1 MAKEYRNFQMEICT
15 RASTKMVSLQVLAST
30 TGQMAATSKENS
42 KTVYVMVRE
51 YGNARQEIAI
61 NMKVV
66 TKMIKNQGTAYS
78 PGQLVIFTKEIT
90 KQMSEVGM
98 VRCTGLTEVT
108 IVDNGR
114 MVFKMETVNFMCL
127 ARV

>member
-1 MAKEYRNFQMEICT
+1 MAKEYRNFPMETCT
-15 RASTKMVSLQVLAST
+15 RASTKMVSLQVLVNT

-51 YGNARQEIAI
+51 YGNARQEIAT
-61 NMKVV
+61 NMRVA
-66 TKMIKNQGTAYS
+66 TKMIKNQSTAYS
-78 PGQLVIFTKEIT
+78 PGQQVIFTKEIT
-90 KQMSEVGM
+90 KQTLEVGM

-114 MVFKMETVNFMCL
+114 MVFKMEMVSCTCL